1 MITDP
6 RTPGADLG
14 AEPPVPEHLGTGQ
27 VAAYL
32 TGAVQPG
39 DRSRIEAHL
48 AACDVCCTELI
59 EVARLFRTRP
69 RPTRWFVPAGA
80 AAAAAAILLF
90 LVWSRPV
97 SEPAGSS
104 GYREPSVTT
113 TVAPVAVTP
122 RGVSAAV
129 RQLAWTAVA
138 GADRYRLTL
147 FDAAGTV
154 VWETQT
160 SDTVTPLPE
169 SIHLRPGAS
178 YLWKVE
184 AQTGWN
190 RWVGSELVQFSLGSP
205 RP

>member
-1 MITDP
+1 MTTDP
-6 RTPGADLG
+6 PIPGPGSG
-14 AEPPVPEHLGTGQ
+14 AEPPVPDHLGTGQ

-32 TGAVQPG
+32 TGALQPG
-39 DRSRIEAHL
+39 DRSRIETHL
-48 AACDVCCTELI
+48 TECDVCCTELI
-59 EVARLFRTRP
+59 EVARVFRTRP
-69 RPTRWFVPAGA
+69 RPMRWFVPAS

-97 SEPAGSS
+97 TEPAGSS
-104 GYREPSVTT
+104 GYREPAVTT

-122 RGVSAAV
+122 RGVSAV
-129 RQLAWTAVA
+129 VHQLAWTTVP

-147 FDAAGTV
+147 FDATGTV

-160 SDTVTPLPE
+160 PDTVTLLPD
-169 SIHLRPGAS
+169 SIHLRHGAL

-190 RWVGSELVQFSLGSP
+190 RWVGSDLVQFSLGAP